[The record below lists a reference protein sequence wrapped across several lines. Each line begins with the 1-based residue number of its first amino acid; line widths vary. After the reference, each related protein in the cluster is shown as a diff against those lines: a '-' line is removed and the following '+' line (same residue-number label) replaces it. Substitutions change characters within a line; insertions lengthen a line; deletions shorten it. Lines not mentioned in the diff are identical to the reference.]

1 MKHILARRNLDVLAQ
16 YTRTNVLLAF
26 DYDGT
31 LSPIVRDPAKARMRA
46 RTRRALAQ
54 VAERYPTAVISGRA
68 RDDVASYVER
78 IRLVEILGNHG
89 VEPSPKMAR
98 YARAVREWA
107 QVLRRELRD
116 VPGVTVEDKTY
127 SLAVHY
133 RRSPARR
140 DAAQEIRRSIEG
152 LREECRVIGGKC
164 VLNLLPAGAPHK
176 GQALERLR
184 DEQNA
189 DTVIF
194 AGDDVTDEDVFGLER
209 SGKLLGIRVGRTS
222 KRIPRYYLRNQS
234 EVDAFLIHLA
244 ELRAA
249 SSSTA

>member
-16 YTRTNVLLAF
+16 YTQTNVLLAF

-46 RTRRALAQ
+46 RTRKALAQ

-68 RDDVASYVER
+68 RGDVASYVQG

-89 VEPSPKMAR
+89 VEPSPGMAG
-98 YARAVREWA
+98 YARAVQKWA
-107 QVLRRELRD
+107 QLLRRELRD
-116 VPGVTVEDKTY
+116 VPGITVEDKTY

-176 GQALERLR
+176 GEALERLR

-209 SGKLLGIRVGRTS
+209 PGKLLGIRVGRTS
-222 KRIPRYYLRNQS
+222 KRIPRYYLRDQA

-244 ELRAA
+244 QLRAA